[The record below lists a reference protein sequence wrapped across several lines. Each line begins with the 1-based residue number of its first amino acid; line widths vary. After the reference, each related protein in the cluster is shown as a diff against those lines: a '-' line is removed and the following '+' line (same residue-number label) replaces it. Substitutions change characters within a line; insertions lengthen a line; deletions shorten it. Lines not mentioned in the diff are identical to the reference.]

1 MYETLFEQIK
11 TVPQE
16 YLADI
21 ENYVGYILYRN
32 QQPRRKRRGIKPSA
46 RIIAVTP
53 PNASA
58 MRFVHPFY
66 PSFYICNRTQ
76 NMIP

>member
-1 MYETLFEQIK
+1 MEGIIVYEILFEQIK

-46 RIIAVTP
+46 RISTMSAAVTVRIF
-53 PNASA
+53 S
-58 MRFVHPFY
+58 
-66 PSFYICNRTQ
+66 
-76 NMIP
+76 